1 MGCYLQVTN
10 LTKSFGDKI
19 LFENISFGLHEGQQM
34 ALLARNGKGKTSL
47 LNILS
52 GKDIADSGN
61 VIFKNDIQ
69 IAFLEQVP
77 KLEGNTVLDACFI
90 SDSRVVKAISRYEY
104 LVQLQKNKPDRFLQC
119 AAEFEQILGEMDALN
134 AWNYESRIKQIL
146 GKLGIR
152 DLDKPLS
159 QLSGGQ
165 QKRLALA
172 KALIMEPD
180 LLILDEP
187 TNHLDLAMVEWL
199 EDFLKKSKM
208 TLLLVTHDRYF
219 LDRVCSD
226 IIEIDNKT
234 LYSYHGNYTYYLDKK
249 EAQNANFNAEQKRLN
264 SLYKK
269 ELEWMRRQPQARATK
284 SQSRIDAFNRI
295 EQNVKIRRENKD
307 LKLDAQSVYIGSK
320 IFEVQYVSKSFGDL
334 KILDNFY
341 YNFSRYEKMGIIGNN
356 GTGKSTFLRMLL
368 GEIPVDSGRF
378 DIGESVRFGYYSQN
392 GLNFDEGKKVI
403 DIARDVAE
411 IVEIGNGKKVTA
423 SQFLT
428 HFLFAPE
435 QQQSYVYKLS
445 GGELR
450 RLYLCTILMQKPNFL
465 VLDEPT
471 NDLDIST
478 LNILEEYLRQF
489 NGCLIVVSHDRFF
502 MNKIVDHLLVFEGN
516 GRIKDFPGN
525 YSDYCLWKEAQ
536 NVEVSETPV
545 KKERIVSSLPNAK
558 KKLSFKEKQEF
569 EALEKEI
576 ENLEQEK
583 SLIEKE
589 LASGAL
595 SNDDLTIKSIRFGEI
610 TQLIDEKT
618 TRWLELS
625 ELA

>member
-19 LFENISFGLHEGQQM
+19 LFENISFGLHEGQRM

-52 GKDIADSGN
+52 GKDTADSGN

-320 IFEVQYVSKSFGDL
+320 IFEVQYVSKSFGNL

-356 GTGKSTFLRMLL
+356 GIGKSTFLRMLL
-368 GEIPVDSGRF
+368 GEIPVDSGHF

-525 YSDYCLWKEAQ
+525 YSDYCLWKEVQ